1 MEETF
6 LVSFDWVKQRRHTSD
21 NITYIV
27 KPMSDM
33 SDIMLMPR
41 NDDVYVL
48 QDEFIK
54 NIEVDGSD
62 MFIRTDIETSIM
74 GEKVN
79 LFKKK
84 KIC

>member
-6 LVSFDWVKQRRHTSD
+6 LVSFDWVKPQHVTSD

-27 KPMSDM
+27 KPMSDI
-33 SDIMLMPR
+33 SDILLMQR

-48 QDEFIK
+48 QNKFIK
-54 NIEVDGSD
+54 NIELDGSD
-62 MFIRTDIETSIM
+62 MFIRTDIETCIM